1 MMWVSKRLDFAWN
14 DLVFALAGCCIPM
27 RRRTWAHR
35 VEQLWS
41 DNGQAIA
48 CLSVRSGFDLLLTS
62 AQFPRQGEIVFSALT
77 IGDMPAIAEHHG
89 LIPVPIDIERES
101 TAPRVHDL
109 VRAITPKTKA
119 IVVTHLYGGRID
131 IDPIVAVARERDL
144 LLIEDCA
151 QAFAGV
157 GYSGHPASDV
167 TMFSFGPIKTATALG
182 GGLLRVKDEA
192 LLERMRDLQAEYAVQ
207 STTSYIL
214 RLLKYGL
221 LRALSGRWVYGGICR
236 VAQAIGVDHDR
247 VVHGLTRSFR
257 GRGFIRA
264 YRKQPCAGM
273 LRLLHRRLGQD
284 QSQLQRRAIDGARLR
299 QRLGP
304 AIVCPG
310 AMLSPHYFWVFPI
323 LTRAPERLISALRDT
338 GFDATAGR
346 SLDVVERATGRS
358 DGDNSNARAVLSHM
372 VFLPFYPEM
381 TDEAWANMAGVVNEV
396 AGRSD
401 SNSAPATSAE

>member
-14 DLVFALAGCCIPM
+14 DLVFGFAGCCIPM
-27 RRRTWAHR
+27 RRGTWAHR

-41 DNGQAIA
+41 GDGRAIA
-48 CLSVRSGFDLLLTS
+48 CLSVRSGFDLLLAA

-89 LIPVPIDIERES
+89 LIPIPIDIERES
-101 TAPRVHDL
+101 TAPIVDDL

-131 IDPIVAVARERDL
+131 IDPIVTVARERDL

-182 GGLLRVKDEA
+182 GGLLRVNDEA
-192 LLERMRDLQAEYAVQ
+192 LLERMRDLQAEYDVQ
-207 STTSYIL
+207 STTTYIL

-257 GRGFIRA
+257 GRGFLRG

-284 QSQLQRRAIDGARLR
+284 QSQLERRAIDGARLR

-323 LTRAPERLISALRDT
+323 LTLAP
-338 GFDATAGR
+338 
-346 SLDVVERATGRS
+346 
-358 DGDNSNARAVLSHM
+358 
-372 VFLPFYPEM
+372 
-381 TDEAWANMAGVVNEV
+381 
-396 AGRSD
+396 
-401 SNSAPATSAE
+401 